1 MDASSQYRQ
10 LVETAREIDRR
21 GLNQGRSGN
30 LSARHGEGMLISAS
44 GCQFDA
50 ISADDFVVTDLSGN
64 GHGAR
69 QPSSEWAFHAAI
81 YRQRPDAG
89 AVVHVHSPWA
99 TTLACLRRPIPAFHY
114 MVAVAGGHDIPCAP
128 YATFG
133 TDTLAEHVAGA
144 LRNRNA
150 CLLANHGQVAL
161 ADTLSGA
168 LELAME
174 VELLARCYSQAL
186 SIGEPTLLT
195 DGEMEEVLERF
206 KGYWRNARDQGPH

>member
-1 MDASSQYRQ
+1 MDASAKCRE
-10 LVETAREIDRR
+10 LVDAAREINRC

-30 LSARHGEGMLISAS
+30 LSARHGDGMLISAS
-44 GCQFDA
+44 GSQFDA
-50 ISADDFVVTDLSGN
+50 ITDAGFVETDFNGN

-99 TTLACLRRPIPAFHY
+99 TTVACLRRPIPSFHY

-133 TDTLAEHVAGA
+133 TKTLADHVAEA

-161 ADTLSGA
+161 ADTVSGA
-168 LELAME
+168 MELAME
-174 VELLARCYSQAL
+174 VELLARCYGQAL
-186 SIGEPTLLT
+186 SIGEPALLS
-195 DGEMEEVLERF
+195 DQEMDEALERF
-206 KGYWRNARDQGPH
+206 RGYWRHTRDHGPL